1 MVTIE
6 QPEIADLVVIR
17 AIAPKLDQVLSMKQQ
32 MEQSRDTLV
41 EMEERQ
47 PQILEILGRM
57 DRKEEMQAL
66 IREKRQTSDDRG
78 DPRQR

>member
-6 QPEIADLVVIR
+6 QPEIADLAVIR